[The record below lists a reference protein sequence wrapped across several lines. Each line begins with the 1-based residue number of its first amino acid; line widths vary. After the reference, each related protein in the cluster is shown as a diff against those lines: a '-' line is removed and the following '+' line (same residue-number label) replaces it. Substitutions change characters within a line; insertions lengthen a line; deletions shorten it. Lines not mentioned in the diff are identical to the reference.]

1 MPPALSERC
10 LQDTERLCVFLM
22 DQALEQML
30 AEGRTQT
37 ILTVFDLR
45 GFKCAT
51 EGDCLCVQL
60 C

>member
-1 MPPALSERC
+1 
-10 LQDTERLCVFLM
+10 M

-51 EGDCLCVQL
+51 EGDCLCIQL